1 MASRS
6 MWSSSVGTKVLIG
19 VTGLCLFLYLILH
32 LVGNALVFFGPET
45 FNGYAHLLISNPPI
59 VPIEIGLLAIFLL
72 HVFKTVK
79 MYFDNRQARP
89 DGYEVKRMAGHTS
102 RKSLASSTMFWTG
115 VVTFIFVVV
124 HLKQFK
130 FGMLYHVGD
139 TDVRDLY
146 RLEMELFSQTAT
158 VALYTAAMILIG
170 LHLRHGISSALQ
182 SLGLDSPRHTS
193 KILAGGTI
201 LAILI
206 AGGLGFI
213 PLWVYFTR

>member
-6 MWSSSVGTKVLIG
+6 MWSSSVGTKVLIA

-45 FNGYAHLLISNPPI
+45 FNGYAHMLISNPLV
-59 VPIEIGLLAIFLL
+59 VPVEIGLLAIFLL

-89 DGYEVKRMAGHTS
+89 DGYEMKRLAGHTS
-102 RKSLASSTMFWTG
+102 RKSVASSTMFWTG
-115 VVTFIFVVV
+115 LVTFVFVVV

-130 FGMLYHVGD
+130 FGTLYHVGG

-158 VALYTAAMILIG
+158 VALYTVGMVLIG

-182 SLGLDSPRHTS
+182 SLGMDSPRHTS

-206 AGGLGFI
+206 AGGLGLI

>member
-6 MWSSSVGTKVLIG
+6 MWSSSVGTKVLIA

-32 LVGNALVFFGPET
+32 LAGNALVFFGPET
-45 FNGYAHLLISNPPI
+45 FNDYAHMLISNPLV

-79 MYFDNRQARP
+79 MYIDNRQARP

-102 RKSLASSTMFWTG
+102 RKSVASSTMFWTG
-115 VVTFIFVVV
+115 LVTFVFVVV

-130 FGMLYHVGD
+130 FGALYHVGG

-146 RLEMELFSQTAT
+146 RLEMELFSQPVT
-158 VALYTAAMILIG
+158 VALYAVAMVLIG

-182 SLGLDSPRHTS
+182 SLGLDSPGRTS
-193 KILAGGTI
+193 KILASGTI

-206 AGGLGFI
+206 AGGLGLI